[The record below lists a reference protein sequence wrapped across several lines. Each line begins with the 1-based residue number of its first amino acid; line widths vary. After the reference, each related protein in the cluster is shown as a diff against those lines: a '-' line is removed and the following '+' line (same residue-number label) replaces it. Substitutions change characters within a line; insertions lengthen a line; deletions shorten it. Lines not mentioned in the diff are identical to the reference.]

1 MTTTLLGKRRGRI
14 EVKTT
19 GKPVTDGITRLGGAR
34 TLVKGAVAGAA
45 ATWVMERV
53 TTTLYRR
60 ESKEARQEEERARQ
74 GELSSSVAARK
85 MASSVGVSLDED
97 AQKKLG
103 NALHWGLG
111 IGAGTAYAAMRE
123 RIAGL
128 DCGRGIGFGT
138 AFFLLMD
145 EGVNTALGFT
155 PPPKAFPWQAHA
167 RGLAA
172 HLTFGLI
179 TYMALNALDRVA

>member
-1 MTTTLLGKRRGRI
+1 MTTTLLGKRKDGT

-19 GKPVTDGITRLGGAR
+19 GKPVAGGMARLGGAR

-45 ATWVMERV
+45 ATWVMEGV
-53 TTTLYRR
+53 TTSLYRR
-60 ESKEARQEEERARQ
+60 ESKETRQKEERARQ

-85 MASSVGVSLDED
+85 IASSVGVSLDKD
-97 AQKKLG
+97 TQKKLG

-123 RIAGL
+123 RFSGL
-128 DCGRGIGFGT
+128 DRGRGLGFGT

-145 EGVNTALGFT
+145 EGVNTAFGFT
-155 PPPKAFPWQAHA
+155 PPPKAWS
-167 RGLAA
+167 R
-172 HLTFGLI
+172 
-179 TYMALNALDRVA
+179 DRKSVV